1 MDTTTLLKK
10 SIELEQSKSSL
21 FNLNNHGREDLEIML
36 VVINGEREAIEH
48 RIKSNQYY
56 LDNAEDMAEGLRD
69 KITKTIE
76 GDRVRLQSLLAW
88 KALYWAA
95 WEQAKK

>member
-1 MDTTTLLKK
+1 MNTTTLLKK

-48 RIKSNQYY
+48 SIQSNQYY
-56 LDNAEDMAEGLRD
+56 LDNAEDMAEGLRST
-69 KITKTIE
+69 ITRNIE

-88 KALYWAA
+88 KALFWSA
-95 WEQAKK
+95 WDNQK